1 MLFLALQLNCGGLV
15 DGFVDGIV
23 DLVVVHR
30 EHNGGMGD
38 ESTMVVV
45 LRCRAELL

>member
-1 MLFLALQLNCGGLV
+1 VLFLALQLNCGGL
-15 DGFVDGIV
+15 VDGIV

-30 EHNGGMGD
+30 EHNGCMGD